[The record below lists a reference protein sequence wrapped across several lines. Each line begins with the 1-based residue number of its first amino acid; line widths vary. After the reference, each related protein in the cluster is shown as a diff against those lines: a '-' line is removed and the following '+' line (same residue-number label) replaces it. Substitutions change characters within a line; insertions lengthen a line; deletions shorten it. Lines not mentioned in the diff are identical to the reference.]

1 MLEDGVAPHPRT
13 PYLTLDG
20 SSRPCGRHG
29 DAAACFSYRS
39 RVVETS
45 SVTEGGVLSGLRVID
60 AGTMIGGPFTGT
72 LAADYG
78 ADVIKIERPDG
89 GDPIRQWSP
98 LKDGVSLWWKVTAR
112 NKRLVTLDLRKERGR
127 VLFLRLVESADAVI
141 ENYRPGTL
149 DRWGLSYAELSRTNP
164 RVIVV
169 RVSGYG
175 QTGPYAHRP
184 GYGTV
189 AEAMTGLP
197 SFTGFPDKPPT
208 LSAFPLAD
216 TVAASF
222 ALVGLLSA
230 VYERDVAGSG
240 RGQEVDVSLY
250 EPVFRLAESQVI
262 GFSEL
267 GIVKQRRGNRIEEDS
282 PRNAYETADG
292 GYIAISASSDRTFA
306 RLAQAIEKPELA
318 DDPRFRTNA
327 SRIANDAELDAI
339 VAAWMRKHTTAEAM
353 AALEAADVV
362 AGKVYDVEDIF
373 ADPHYAARR
382 NIVDVPDLDFGSVK
396 MPGVVPRFSRSP
408 SAVRFAGGQLGQ
420 HNEEV
425 YRGLLGLSADEL
437 ELLRAE
443 GVI

>member
-1 MLEDGVAPHPRT
+1 MAER
-13 PYLTLDG
+13 
-20 SSRPCGRHG
+20 
-29 DAAACFSYRS
+29 
-39 RVVETS
+39 
-45 SVTEGGVLSGLRVID
+45 GVLSGLRVID
-60 AGTMIGGPFTGT
+60 AGTMIGGPFAGT

-78 ADVIKIERPDG
+78 ADVIKIEQPG
-89 GDPIRQWSP
+89 VGDPIREWSP

-127 VLFLRLVESADAVI
+127 ELFLRLVESADAVI
-141 ENYRPGTL
+141 ENYRPGTFE
-149 DRWGLSYAELSRTNP
+149 RFGLSYEELSSANP
-164 RVIVV
+164 RIILV

-216 TVAASF
+216 TIAASF
-222 ALVGLLSA
+222 ALAGLLSA

-262 GFSEL
+262 GYSEL
-267 GIVKQRRGNRIEEDS
+267 GIVKRRRGNRIEEDS

-306 RLAQAIEKPELA
+306 RLAEAIGQPELA

-327 SRIANDAELDAI
+327 SRIANDAELDGI
-339 VAAWMRKHTTAEAM
+339 VAGWMRGRTAAGAM

-362 AGKVYDVEDIF
+362 AGKIYDVEDIF
-373 ADPHYAARR
+373 ADPHYAARG

-396 MPGVVPRFSRSP
+396 MPGVVPRFSRSET
-408 SAVRFAGGQLGQ
+408 AVRFAGGRLGQ
-420 HNEEV
+420 HNDEV
-425 YRGLLGLSADEL
+425 YGGLLGLSADEL
-437 ELLRAE
+437 ELLQAE